1 MGAWPDLLISIGV
14 GIALAAACGLRVFL
28 PLFVASVFAHF
39 DVGGVG
45 LRDGFGWIAEWPA
58 LIALGVATVS
68 ELLAYYIPFVDHL
81 LDMLAVPLST
91 VAGTLVAMSTFVD
104 LPPVL
109 SWGLALI
116 AGGGLAGLISAGT
129 ATARVA
135 STVKTAGLGNPVVA
149 TVETGGALVLS
160 LLAWF
165 LPLLAISLVLLLVVA
180 LVRLGFRRRS

>member
-1 MGAWPDLLISIGV
+1 
-14 GIALAAACGLRVFL
+14 
-28 PLFVASVFAHF
+28 
-39 DVGGVG
+39 
-45 LRDGFGWIAEWPA
+45 
-58 LIALGVATVS
+58 
-68 ELLAYYIPFVDHL
+68 
-81 LDMLAVPLST
+81 MLAVPLST

-165 LPLLAISLVLLLVVA
+165 LPLLAISLVLLLAVA
-180 LVRLGFRRRS
+180 LVRLGFRRRT

>member
-1 MGAWPDLLISIGV
+1 M
-14 GIALAAACGLRVFL
+14 
-28 PLFVASVFAHF
+28 
-39 DVGGVG
+39 
-45 LRDGFGWIAEWPA
+45 AEWPA
-58 LIALGVATVS
+58 LIALGVASVA
-68 ELLAYYIPFVDHL
+68 EFLAYYIPFVDHL

-165 LPLLAISLVLLLVVA
+165 LPLLAISLVLLLAVA
-180 LVRLGFRRRS
+180 LVRLGFRRRT

>member
-1 MGAWPDLLISIGV
+1 MGTWPDTLLSIGV

-28 PLFVASVFAHF
+28 PLFVASLLAHF
-39 DVGGVG
+39 DLGGIG
-45 LRDGFGWIAEWPA
+45 LRDGFGWMAEWPA
-58 LIALGVATVS
+58 MIALGVATVA
-68 ELLAYYIPFVDHL
+68 ELLAYYIPVVDHL

-104 LPPVL
+104 LPPLL

-116 AGGGLAGLISAGT
+116 AGGGLAGLVSTGT

-135 STVKTAGLGNPVVA
+135 STVKTAGLANPVVA
-149 TVETGGALVLS
+149 TVETAGAFVLS

-165 LPLLAISLVLLLVVA
+165 LPLVAFGLVILLLVA
-180 LVRLGFRRRS
+180 LVRMGFRRRT